1 MLIKYFLC
9 FFRCPP
15 TCPDVVEV
23 PGKIKGQFL
32 YPDER
37 EVDVEPSHPLPHQ
50 GSVRGGHGGGGV
62 GGRLSGS
69 TSQIV
74 LSAKSLGNMLKPK
87 RPFKAKGES
96 CNLHAPKCPPN

>member
-1 MLIKYFLC
+1 M
-9 FFRCPP
+9 
-15 TCPDVVEV
+15 VEV

-50 GSVRGGHGGGGV
+50 GHGGGGV

-96 CNLHAPKCPPN
+96 CNLHALCVP